1 MNYIKKEDFGKI
13 CLNCLK
19 RKENIKTIKIE
30 PLAYG
35 SLFDEWGT
43 TIYLCEDCYNNAP
56 ENLKK
61 LTTILDEDLK
71 DLGHECL
78 QYKGENLIYSY
89 IESLP
94 IEGQEVVFNRNKI
107 DILFPEN
114 PVNPRVWIESQK
126 VLESRKNKG

>member
-1 MNYIKKEDFGKI
+1 MSYIKKEDFGKI

-19 RKENIKTIKIE
+19 KKKNIKSIKIE
-30 PLAYG
+30 PLSYG

-43 TIYLCEDCYNNAP
+43 TIYLCEECYNQAP
-56 ENLKK
+56 ENLKN
-61 LTTILDEDLK
+61 LTTVLDEDLK
-71 DLGHECL
+71 ELGHECW

-89 IESLP
+89 LESLP

-114 PVNPRVWIESQK
+114 LVNPVVWIDAQK
-126 VLESRKNKG
+126 SLNRRKYRK

>member
-30 PLAYG
+30 PLSYG

-43 TIYLCEDCYNNAP
+43 TIYLCKECYDSSP
-56 ENLKK
+56 DDLKK
-61 LTTILDEDLK
+61 MTTILDEDLK
-71 DLGHECL
+71 SLGHECL
-78 QYKGENLIYSY
+78 QYKGESSIYSY
-89 IESLP
+89 IESFP
-94 IEGQEVVFNRNKI
+94 VEGQEVVFNRNKI
-107 DILFPEN
+107 DILFSEN
-114 PVNPRVWIESQK
+114 PVNPRVWIEAQK